1 MSLSDDQIQK
11 IIARAQSSIN
21 ATNATNA
28 ARKDCAA
35 LAVGQDCAL
44 VLVPDFVPAPERALA
59 ALAARFG
66 AKFSLAFL
74 SDAVFAG
81 GETPACRLDWATQQ
95 NELVELLVRAEHA
108 VLLCP
113 NTALLTRMGAGASGE
128 DFSEALIRRILW
140 GKAVDVLLDFEPPK
154 FRRDTVFARLAE
166 AIDLRSSMGFRL
178 STYQP
183 CEGGA
188 GDVLALV
195 TEREVVDVK
204 QSGRKT
210 ILCAAGAIVTPL
222 AVDTAKELQIHI
234 ERAQI

>member
-11 IIARAQSSIN
+11 IIERAQSSIN
-21 ATNATNA
+21 VTNA
-28 ARKDCAA
+28 AQNSCAA
-35 LAVGQDCAL
+35 LAAGQDCAL
-44 VLVPDFVPAPERALA
+44 VLVPGFVPAPERALA
-59 ALAARFG
+59 ALAAQYG
-66 AKFSLAFL
+66 DKLSLVFL

-108 VLLCP
+108 VLLAP
-113 NTALLTRMGAGASGE
+113 GTALLARMGAGESPE
-128 DFSEALIRRILW
+128 DFSEALVRRILW
-140 GKAVDVLLDFEPPK
+140 GKAVEVLLDFEPPK

-166 AIDLRSSMGFRL
+166 AIDQLTVMGFRF

-183 CEGGA
+183 CVGEA

-195 TEREVVDVK
+195 TEREVVDAK
-204 QSGRKT
+204 QSGRKM

>member
-11 IIARAQSSIN
+11 IIERAQSSIN
-21 ATNATNA
+21 ATNAA
-28 ARKDCAA
+28 QKDCAA
-35 LAVGQDCAL
+35 LAAGRDCAL
-44 VLVPDFVPAPERALA
+44 VLVPGFVPAPERALA

-66 AKFSLAFL
+66 DKLSLVFL

-81 GETPACRLDWATQQ
+81 GETPACRLDWETQK
-95 NELVELLVRAEHA
+95 NEIVELLVRAEHA
-108 VLLCP
+108 VLLAP
-113 NTALLTRMGAGASGE
+113 GTALLARMGAGESGE
-128 DFSEALIRRILW
+128 DFSEALLRRILW

-154 FRRDTVFARLAE
+154 FRRDTYFARLAE
-166 AIDLRSSMGFRL
+166 AIDQLTSMGFRF

-188 GDVLALV
+188 GNVLALV
-195 TEREVVDVK
+195 TEREVVEAK

-222 AVDTAKELQIHI
+222 AVDTAKELMIHI
-234 ERAQI
+234 ERAQE

>member
-11 IIARAQSSIN
+11 IIERAQSSIN
-21 ATNATNA
+21 ANNA
-28 ARKDCAA
+28 AQNSCAA
-35 LAVGQDCAL
+35 LAAGQDCVL
-44 VLVPDFVPAPERALA
+44 VLVPGFVPAPERALA
-59 ALAARFG
+59 ALAAQYG
-66 AKFSLAFL
+66 KNLQLVFL

-81 GETPACRLDWATQQ
+81 GETPACRLNWATQQ

-108 VLLCP
+108 VLLAP
-113 NTALLTRMGAGASGE
+113 GTALLARMGAGESPE
-128 DFSEALIRRILW
+128 DFSEALVRRILW
-140 GKAVDVLLDFEPPK
+140 GKAVEVLLDFEPPK

-166 AIDLRSSMGFRL
+166 AIDQLTAMGFRF

-195 TEREVVDVK
+195 TEREVVDAK
-204 QSGRKT
+204 QSGRKM
-210 ILCAAGAIVTPL
+210 ILCAVGAIVTPL

>member
-11 IIARAQSSIN
+11 IIERAQSSIN
-21 ATNATNA
+21 ATNAAQNG
-28 ARKDCAA
+28 CAA
-35 LAVGQDCAL
+35 LAAGQDCAL
-44 VLVPDFVPAPERALA
+44 VLVPGFVPAPERALA
-59 ALAARFG
+59 ALATQYG
-66 AKFSLAFL
+66 KNLQLVFL

-108 VLLCP
+108 VLLAP
-113 NTALLTRMGAGASGE
+113 GTALLARMGAGESPE
-128 DFSEALIRRILW
+128 DFSEALVRRILW
-140 GKAVDVLLDFEPPK
+140 GKAVEVLLDFEPPK

-166 AIDLRSSMGFRL
+166 AIDQLTAMGFRF

-183 CEGGA
+183 CERGA

-195 TEREVVDVK
+195 TEREVVDAK
-204 QSGRKT
+204 QSGRKM

>member
-11 IIARAQSSIN
+11 IIERAQSSIN
-21 ATNATNA
+21 ATNAAQNG
-28 ARKDCAA
+28 CAA
-35 LAVGQDCAL
+35 LAAGQDCAL
-44 VLVPDFVPAPERALA
+44 VLVPGFVPAPERALA
-59 ALAARFG
+59 ALAAQYG
-66 AKFSLAFL
+66 KNLQLVFL

-95 NELVELLVRAEHA
+95 NELVELLVRAEHV
-108 VLLCP
+108 VLLTP
-113 NTALLTRMGAGASGE
+113 GTALLTRMGAGESPE
-128 DFSEALIRRILW
+128 DFSEALVRRILW
-140 GKAVDVLLDFEPPK
+140 GKAVEVLLDFEPPK

-166 AIDLRSSMGFRL
+166 AIDQLTAMGFRF

-195 TEREVVDVK
+195 TEREVVDAK
-204 QSGRKT
+204 KSGRKM